1 MNVALDTSEAQKL
14 GIGVIVG
21 VILLGLLLSF
31 VVTAVVGRVI
41 ILAIV
46 IGAGLFIWHQRD
58 EISAAARKCDAT
70 FLGVHLT
77 PSDPQVKAECVKVAN
92 P

>member
-1 MNVALDTSEAQKL
+1 MNYALDTSQAQKL

-31 VVTAVVGRVI
+31 VVTAVVGRII
-41 ILAIV
+41 ILALV
-46 IGAGLFIWHQRD
+46 VGAGLFIWHQRED
-58 EISAAARKCDAT
+58 IAAAARKCDAT

-77 PSDPQVKAECVKVAN
+77 PTDPQIKAQCVKVAN